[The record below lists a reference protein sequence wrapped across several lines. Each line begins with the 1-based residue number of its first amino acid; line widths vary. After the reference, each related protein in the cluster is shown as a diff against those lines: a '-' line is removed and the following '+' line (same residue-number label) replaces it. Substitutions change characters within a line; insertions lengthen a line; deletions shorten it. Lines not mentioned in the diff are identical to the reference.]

1 MDKLNETQCALVERP
16 LLRKFGYDE
25 LIRRCEGIAERKYVC
40 CCRHEN
46 QEWESL
52 RWHGKR
58 SDFEKYN
65 KADSEGRAELCLSD
79 YDYAEQRIICA
90 ALVNYAKTLAAKKKA
105 EEAEKAA
112 ASAPADAKK
121 GTKKGKRK

>member
-1 MDKLNETQCALVERP
+1 MSALNETEKRIVERP
-16 LLRKFGYDE
+16 LIRKFGYDE
-25 LIRRCEGIAERKYVC
+25 LIERCEGIAERKYVY

-46 QEWESL
+46 QEWESR
-52 RWHGKR
+52 RWHGKP

-90 ALVNYAKTLAAKKKA
+90 ALVNYARTLAAKKKA
-105 EEAEKAA
+105 EEESA
-112 ASAPADAKK
+112 ASASANA
-121 GTKKGKRK
+121 KKGKRK

>member
-1 MDKLNETQCALVERP
+1 MSALNETEQRIVERP
-16 LLRKFGYDE
+16 LIRKFGYDE
-25 LIRRCEGIAERKYVC
+25 LIERCEGIASRKYLC

-52 RWHGKR
+52 RWHGNP

-65 KADSEGRAELCLSD
+65 KADSEGRAELCLSN

-90 ALVNYAKTLAAKKKA
+90 ALVNYARTLAARKKA
-105 EEAEKAA
+105 EEAEEESV

-121 GTKKGKRK
+121 GKRK

>member
-1 MDKLNETQCALVERP
+1 MDKLNEKQCALVERP
-16 LLRKFGYDE
+16 LIRKFGYDE
-25 LIRRCEGIAERKYVC
+25 LIRRCEGIAERKYVY

-79 YDYAEQRIICA
+79 YDYAEQRIIYA
-90 ALVNYAKTLAAKKKA
+90 ALVNYARTLAARKKA

-112 ASAPADAKK
+112 ASASANA
-121 GTKKGKRK
+121 KKGKRK

>member
-1 MDKLNETQCALVERP
+1 MDKLNEKQCGLVERP

-105 EEAEKAA
+105 EEESA
-112 ASAPADAKK
+112 ASAAADAKK
-121 GTKKGKRK
+121 KGRSGRK

>member
-1 MDKLNETQCALVERP
+1 MSALNETEKRIVERP
-16 LLRKFGYDE
+16 LIRKFGYDE
-25 LIRRCEGIAERKYVC
+25 LIERCEGIAERKYVC

-52 RWHGKR
+52 RWHGNP

-90 ALVNYAKTLAAKKKA
+90 ALVNYAKTLAARKKA
-105 EEAEKAA
+105 EEESA
-112 ASAPADAKK
+112 ASAAADAKK
-121 GTKKGKRK
+121 KGRSGRK

>member
-1 MDKLNETQCALVERP
+1 MDKLNETEQRIVERP

-25 LIRRCEGIAERKYVC
+25 LIERCECIASRKYVC

-90 ALVNYAKTLAAKKKA
+90 ALVNYAKTLAARKKA
-105 EEAEKAA
+105 EEESA
-112 ASAPADAKK
+112 ASAAADAKK
-121 GTKKGKRK
+121 KGRSRRK

>member
-1 MDKLNETQCALVERP
+1 MRKLNETEQRVVERP

-25 LIRRCEGIAERKYVC
+25 LIERCESIAERKYVC

-46 QEWESL
+46 QEWESR
-52 RWHGKR
+52 RWHGKP

-105 EEAEKAA
+105 EEESA
-112 ASAPADAKK
+112 ASAAADAKK
-121 GTKKGKRK
+121 KGRSRRK

>member
-1 MDKLNETQCALVERP
+1 MSALNETEQRIVERP

-25 LIRRCEGIAERKYVC
+25 LIERCEGIAERKYVY

-46 QEWESL
+46 QEWESR
-52 RWHGKR
+52 RWHGKP

-112 ASAPADAKK
+112 ASASANAKK
-121 GTKKGKRK
+121 KGRSGRK